1 MHVSST
7 RKFLLYLLLVF
18 ASTMLCGFQETDPQI
33 DQKLVDNIEIKT
45 FIVSRDRLADIFR
58 SDEDPV
64 QQTNGELTKKMND
77 RVDIYLVAKIK
88 NKNDQAVSGI
98 LWLKPYGYWEGLPY
112 VLDHLEAHM
121 TSFNVY
127 VSLISSGFRASH
139 ENDIPYF
146 TELPSPVKKN
156 WEKLYVE

>member
-1 MHVSST
+1 
-7 RKFLLYLLLVF
+7 
-18 ASTMLCGFQETDPQI
+18 MLCGFQETDPQI

-77 RVDIYLVAKIK
+77 GVDIYLVAKIK

-98 LWLKPYGYWEGLPY
+98 LWLKPYGYGKGLPY
-112 VLDHLEAHM
+112 VLNHLEAHM
-121 TSFNVY
+121 IPFNVY
-127 VSLISSGFRASH
+127 VSFINSGFTASF

-146 TELPSPVKKN
+146 NELPSPVKKN